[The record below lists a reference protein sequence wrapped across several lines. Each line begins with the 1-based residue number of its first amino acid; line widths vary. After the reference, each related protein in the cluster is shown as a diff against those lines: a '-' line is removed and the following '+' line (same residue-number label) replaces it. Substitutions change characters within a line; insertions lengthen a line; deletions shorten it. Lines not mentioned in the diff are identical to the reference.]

1 MLFSFSA
8 FRDTHKEEGNNQM
21 SSISEEEYAEAPA
34 SKCKLFAQ
42 DFIGAERGE
51 LCACCFKLGVRCLGG
66 SHPPRPMAGK
76 FV

>member
-1 MLFSFSA
+1 
-8 FRDTHKEEGNNQM
+8 M
-21 SSISEEEYAEAPA
+21 SSVSEEEYAEAPA

-51 LCACCFKLGVRCLGG
+51 LCACCWKLGVRFLGG